1 MLFALVTRTVIAG
14 AYLMGLLWPGLFD
27 TLAALLAAAVVL
39 IWAAPL
45 IRSVMRPRTVVTN
58 SPSPISMES

>member
-1 MLFALVTRTVIAG
+1 MLLAILTRTVIAG
-14 AYLMGLLWPGLFD
+14 AYLMGLLWHGLFD

-45 IRSVMRPRTVVTN
+45 IRSALRRHTVVTN
-58 SPSPISMES
+58 SPSSISMEP